1 MPNNRFIKAS
11 EETGT
16 TRPYFNHRSYVA
28 ESAWSRRDFAGK
40 WRRLSARDPFWRP
53 PHRAILRQTLNEL
66 KPRCLWLEAL
76 SRDHTFR
83 GSSFETPVATAAVR
97 RDPHFHDTGYLT
109 LLHFVNDRATLR
121 ALLES
126 LAETLR
132 PHGVRTLIGPTH
144 LLPGLGDGALGSHW
158 HLPPPPDTP
167 HGPPY
172 APEHLDALMSP
183 LETLS
188 LFQLSTAQEMVG
200 AAEVVLEPLEP
211 ERLAG
216 DLLPLLQPASAASP
230 ALSPPD
236 TTEARALLRWLKPY
250 RPFGF
255 SAHLPGAPD
264 TPVGFAFLYGYP
276 DGAFNLVPPRRK
288 RRSQAGRLWGGVLPT
303 FRRQGVGR
311 ALLRAALG
319 TALSSGWDSLSV
331 GPVSQGG
338 DAEAFLRACGGVQQQ
353 RYTLYRI
360 GL

>member
-1 MPNNRFIKAS
+1 
-11 EETGT
+11 
-16 TRPYFNHRSYVA
+16 VA

-53 PHRAILRQTLNEL
+53 PQQATLRRTLGEL
-66 KPRCLWLEAL
+66 KPLCLWLEAL

-109 LLHFVNDRATLR
+109 LLNFINDRATLR

-132 PHGVRTLIGPTH
+132 PQGVKTLIGPTH
-144 LLPGLGDGALGSHW
+144 LLPGLGGGALGSYW

-167 HGPPY
+167 YGPPY

-183 LETLS
+183 LETLN
-188 LFQLSTAQEMVG
+188 LLHFGTAQEVRGVAQVG
-200 AAEVVLEPLEP
+200 LGPLEP
-211 ERLAG
+211 GRLAG
-216 DLLPLLQPASAASP
+216 DLLPLLQAASASSP

-236 TTEARALLRWLKPY
+236 TAEARALLRWLKPY

-264 TPVGFAFLYGYP
+264 TPVGFAFLYG
-276 DGAFNLVPPRRK
+276 DRSGAFNLAAPRRK
-288 RRSQAGRLWGGVLPT
+288 RRSRTGRLWGGVLPA

-311 ALLRAALG
+311 ALLGAALE
-319 TALSSGWDSLSV
+319 AARVSGWDSVSI
-331 GPVSQGG
+331 GPVSQRG
-338 DAEAFLRACGGVQQQ
+338 DAEAFLQACGGVRQQ
-353 RYTLYRI
+353 RYTLYRT
-360 GL
+360 GF